1 MYLGQDHDFDS
12 IPDECDNCPHVKN
25 ADQLDSDGKYF
36 LRKCEKYNFMLCI
49 LGDNIGDACDNCPH
63 FFNLAVRRHTGGE
76 HDELIIEQ
84 PDRDGNF

>member
-1 MYLGQDHDFDS
+1 MIS
-12 IPDECDNCPHVKN
+12 IRFRTN
-25 ADQLDSDGKYF
+25 ATIAHMSKTPINLIVMVSIFYA
-36 LRKCEKYNFMLCI
+36 KCKKYNFILYI

-84 PDRDGNF
+84 PDRDGNL